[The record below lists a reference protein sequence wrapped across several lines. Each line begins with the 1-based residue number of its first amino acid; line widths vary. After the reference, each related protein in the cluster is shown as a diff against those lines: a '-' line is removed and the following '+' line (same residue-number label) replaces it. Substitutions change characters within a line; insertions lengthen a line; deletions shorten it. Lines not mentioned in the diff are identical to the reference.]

1 MQTMVSSLDEVM
13 GPEAA
18 KPYTALALQTIPQH
32 FRCLRDAIGC
42 QIQVTRKSLEE
53 QDNSDSKGAG
63 ISRLCY
69 TDQRPRQQRALHCP
83 NDSEK
88 LMLAKQ
94 TGSTRSQVSNWLI
107 NARVRLWKPMIEDM
121 YKEEIGDA
129 EIDSSSSSEY
139 FPKVQADIPSTGYQE
154 HLQNASIE
162 RCQTNI
168 SNSTSV
174 DFQDEASA
182 EDNYTNRKMRTIRE
196 DSSFLQ
202 DSLARM
208 DGFVAYQMS
217 EFALGAVGCLC
228 HCDYSTPMV
237 SFLHLTISRAF
248 LGFKGNPFTVQLLL
262 PSMPA
267 QPNECD
273 SISSAN
279 EDAHQETTIKPKIM
293 EILLETNIFVDH

>member
-1 MQTMVSSLDEVM
+1 MPCQGLSLGLTTQIPVPSIHSDISLCPHQTTSGSGVSCRNENYQNMSVHANNSQHSHPSVAAPVLNFESTNPQDSTINSSTELSLSERQDLQDKISGRGNRGPCSSL
-13 GPEAA
+13 
-18 KPYTALALQTIPQH
+18 
-32 FRCLRDAIGC
+32 
-42 QIQVTRKSLEE
+42 
-53 QDNSDSKGAG
+53 
-63 ISRLCY
+63 
-69 TDQRPRQQRALHCP
+69 
-83 NDSEK
+83 
-88 LMLAKQ
+88 
-94 TGSTRSQVSNWLI
+94 VSNWLI

-228 HCDYSTPMV
+228 HCDYSTPM
-237 SFLHLTISRAF
+237 S
-248 LGFKGNPFTVQLLL
+248 
-262 PSMPA
+262 
-267 QPNECD
+267 D
-273 SISSAN
+273 
-279 EDAHQETTIKPKIM
+279 
-293 EILLETNIFVDH
+293 EI

>member
-1 MQTMVSSLDEVM
+1 MPCQGLSLGLTTQIPVPSIHSDISLCPHQTTSGSGVSCRNENYQNMSVHANNSQHSHPSVAAPVLNFESTNPQDSTINSSTELSLSERQDLQDKVTKLLALLDEYFRQMQTMVSSLDEISGRGNR
-13 GPEAA
+13 GP
-18 KPYTALALQTIPQH
+18 
-32 FRCLRDAIGC
+32 CS
-42 QIQVTRKSLEE
+42 SL
-53 QDNSDSKGAG
+53 
-63 ISRLCY
+63 
-69 TDQRPRQQRALHCP
+69 
-83 NDSEK
+83 
-88 LMLAKQ
+88 
-94 TGSTRSQVSNWLI
+94 VSNWLI

-228 HCDYSTPMV
+228 HCDYSTPM
-237 SFLHLTISRAF
+237 S
-248 LGFKGNPFTVQLLL
+248 
-262 PSMPA
+262 
-267 QPNECD
+267 D
-273 SISSAN
+273 
-279 EDAHQETTIKPKIM
+279 
-293 EILLETNIFVDH
+293 EI

>member
-1 MQTMVSSLDEVM
+1 MQQHGWRPQRGLPDSSVS
-13 GPEAA
+13 
-18 KPYTALALQTIPQH
+18 T
-32 FRCLRDAIGC
+32 
-42 QIQVTRKSLEE
+42 
-53 QDNSDSKGAG
+53 
-63 ISRLCY
+63 LC
-69 TDQRPRQQRALHCP
+69 AWLCP

-228 HCDYSTPMV
+228 HCDYSTPM
-237 SFLHLTISRAF
+237 S
-248 LGFKGNPFTVQLLL
+248 
-262 PSMPA
+262 
-267 QPNECD
+267 D
-273 SISSAN
+273 
-279 EDAHQETTIKPKIM
+279 
-293 EILLETNIFVDH
+293 EI